1 MFFNSLFRN
10 SNWQMERAF
19 VFYEAF
25 NLAGAVLLGYYA
37 FSKDAYTNIVLNLV
51 WGVVALYS
59 LNNIIVRH
67 QQKKKRNYRGQKQSL
82 DVNAL
87 EFYYLKSYH
96 NRYNK
101 REWRNR

>member
-1 MFFNSLFRN
+1 MYIEVIGIIGGLCFLI
-10 SNWQMERAF
+10 AF
-19 VFYEAF
+19 LETAIGRWNGHSFYYEAF

-67 QQKKKRNYRGQKQSL
+67 QQRKEKKLQRAKTKSRRKRT
-82 DVNAL
+82 
-87 EFYYLKSYH
+87 
-96 NRYNK
+96 
-101 REWRNR
+101 